1 MRDVSVFYTGMSGMR
16 DRDPVEIFSNALVP
30 MVVEQTS
37 RGERAFDIYS
47 RLLQERI
54 IFLTGPV
61 YDQVSS
67 LISAQ
72 LLYLESVNPTK
83 EISFYINSPGG
94 VVSAG
99 LAIYDTMQ
107 YIRSPVSTVCIGQA
121 ASMGSLLLAGG
132 EKGRRFALPNA
143 RVMVHQPSG
152 GAQGQASDIEIQ
164 AREIL
169 IIRQRLNEIYREHT
183 GRTLEEIEQKLE
195 RDTYMSAE
203 EAQSFGIVDEVI
215 TRHSATQADKKDK
228 DHP

>member
-1 MRDVSVFYTGMSGMR
+1 MR
-16 DRDPVEIFSNALVP
+16 DRDPVEVFNNTLVP

-61 YDQVSS
+61 YDQVAAV
-67 LISAQ
+67 ISAQ
-72 LLYLESVNPTK
+72 LLYLESVNPNK

-99 LAIYDTMQ
+99 LAMYDTMQ

-132 EKGRRFALPNA
+132 EKGRRFCLPNA

-169 IIRQRLNEIYREHT
+169 VIRQRLNEIYRHHT
-183 GRTLEEIEQKLE
+183 GQSLEEIERKLE
-195 RDTYMSAE
+195 RDTYLSAE
-203 EAQSFGIVDEVI
+203 EALAFGLVDEVVQSRPS
-215 TRHSATQADKKDK
+215 TPAERS
-228 DHP
+228 

>member
-1 MRDVSVFYTGMSGMR
+1 MR

-61 YDQVSS
+61 YDQVAS

-164 AREIL
+164 AKEIL

-195 RDTYMSAE
+195 RDSYMSAE

-215 TRHSATQADKKDK
+215 SHHKAAEAGKKDK